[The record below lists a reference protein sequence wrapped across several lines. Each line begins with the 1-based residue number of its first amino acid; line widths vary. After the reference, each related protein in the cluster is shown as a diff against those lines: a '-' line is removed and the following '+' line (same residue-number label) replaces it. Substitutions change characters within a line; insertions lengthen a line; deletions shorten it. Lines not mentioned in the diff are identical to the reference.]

1 MTESLKEKR
10 ILVGVCGSI
19 AAFKAC
25 ELVRA
30 LRKEG
35 ADVTV
40 AMTRSATEFVGPATF
55 AAFTS
60 HPVLLEQFP
69 ADPSTGVPHVD
80 VAEMYDGVVIAP
92 ATADILGK
100 AAHAIADDL
109 ISTLLNIVECPVLF
123 VPAMNFRM
131 WRNPATRDAVT
142 RLRGWGR
149 RVLDPDVGT
158 LATLHEGVGRF
169 PETSTIMAEIRELLN
184 RPQLLRGKRVLV
196 TAGPTREPLDPVRF
210 ISNRSSGKMG
220 YALAAA
226 ARDFGAEVTL
236 VTGPVGLEPVPGC
249 GMIAIETAEDLMAA
263 LEREIK
269 GQDLLL
275 MAAAVADFQA
285 AAPAGEKLRRTGSHP
300 TLKLKPVPDLLKT
313 LRKKFKGTVV
323 AFSLQAGGDLDAAR
337 DKLRDKGAEF
347 IVVNAY
353 DEPGAG
359 FDTETNH
366 VWLLSSSGEELEFP
380 QDAKGA
386 IARRILES
394 VAPHLD

>member
-1 MTESLKEKR
+1 MTASLKDKR

-35 ADVTV
+35 VDVTV
-40 AMTRSATEFVGPATF
+40 AMTRAATEFVGPATF
-55 AAFTS
+55 AAFTT

-69 ADPSTGVPHVD
+69 ADPSAGVPHVD
-80 VAEMYDGVVIAP
+80 VAEMFDLVVIAP
-92 ATADILGK
+92 ATADMLGK

-131 WRNPATRDAVT
+131 WRNPATQDAVT

-149 RVLDPDVGT
+149 KILDPDSGT

-169 PETSTIMAEIRELLN
+169 PETAAITGEIRGMLELS
-184 RPQLLRGKRVLV
+184 QLYRGKRVLV
-196 TAGPTREPLDPVRF
+196 TAGPTREPLDPVRYL
-210 ISNRSSGKMG
+210 SNRSSGKMG

-236 VTGPVGLEPVPGC
+236 ISGPVGLEPVPGC
-249 GMIAIETAEDLMAA
+249 DVINIETAAELLAA
-263 LEREIK
+263 LERKIK

-275 MAAAVADFQA
+275 MAAAVADFRVT
-285 AAPAGEKLRRTGSHP
+285 APASKKISRAKGP
-300 TLKLKPVPDLLKT
+300 TVVELEPVPDLLKT
-313 LRKKFKGTVV
+313 VRKKFKGTVV
-323 AFSLQAGGDLDAAR
+323 AFSLQADSDLKIAR
-337 DKLRDKGAEF
+337 EKQKAKGAEF
-347 IVVNAY
+347 IAVNAY

-359 FDTETNH
+359 FDADTNH
-366 VWLLSSSGEELEFP
+366 VWLLSASGEEVEFP
-380 QDAKGA
+380 QDTKSS
-386 IARRILES
+386 IARRILS
-394 VAPHLD
+394 FVAPHLD